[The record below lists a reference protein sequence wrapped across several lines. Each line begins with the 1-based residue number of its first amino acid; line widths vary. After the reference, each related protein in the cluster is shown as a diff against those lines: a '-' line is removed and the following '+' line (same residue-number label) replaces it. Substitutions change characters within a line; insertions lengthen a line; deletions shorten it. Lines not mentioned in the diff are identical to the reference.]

1 MLQRMRSQKKNTLR
15 QMMEAY
21 ATSLLNGQF
30 IDPLDRLRG
39 PSSMGG
45 TVRTRSSHS
54 CEQPPT
60 NRALP
65 QGLQPKRASKASV
78 ASAAPSET
86 PEERLQR
93 LMNNRDSTD
102 PNPSTRASPPSSP
115 RATARP
121 PAVRDGVAPTQL
133 VKYRIVADRARPRL
147 ALAHDSAPLDPDSTC
162 RKCTRRACCSAS
174 PVQLA
179 MCCRA
184 LDTRQ

>member
-1 MLQRMRSQKKNTLR
+1 MR
-15 QMMEAY
+15 EAY

-39 PSSMGG
+39 PSSLGG
-45 TVRTRSSHS
+45 TVRTRSSHPAS
-54 CEQPPT
+54 SRRR
-60 NRALP
+60 RALP

-102 PNPSTRASPPSSP
+102 QTPSTRASPPSSP

-184 LDTRQ
+184 LDTRR